1 MTTRRSGILA
11 ALMAVVVCAVAGPMG
26 LSAEGERIAVDL
38 KAFKFKVRP
47 EMADLV
53 GYNDGEEKLFYYVAA
68 AGEAAVKLP
77 ADGEYTISIWASC
90 DAALNERAKFK
101 VTLDGEPVGMEVL
114 LTADDEKEYKLTA
127 SGKAGERKLAIEF
140 TNDAYKENEYDRNLY
155 VHRVVLQRAK

>member
-1 MTTRRSGILA
+1 MTTRRNAIVA
-11 ALMAVVVCAVAGPMG
+11 ALMAVVVCAIAGPMG
-26 LSAEGERIAVDL
+26 LGADGERIAVDL

-53 GYNDGEEKLFYYVAA
+53 GYNDGEDKLFYYVAA
-68 AGEAAVKLP
+68 VGEAAVKLP

-127 SGKAGERKLAIEF
+127 NGKAGERKLAIEF
-140 TNDAYKENEYDRNLY
+140 TNDIYKENEYDRNFF
-155 VHRVVLQRAK
+155 VHAVSVKRMK